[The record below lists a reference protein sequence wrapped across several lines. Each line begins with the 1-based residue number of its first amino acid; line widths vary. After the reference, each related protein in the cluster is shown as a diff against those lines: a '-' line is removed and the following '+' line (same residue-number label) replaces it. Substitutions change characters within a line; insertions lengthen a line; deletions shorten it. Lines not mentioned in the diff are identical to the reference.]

1 MRCNSDPVAG
11 SERAGS
17 GPSRRPQG
25 GRHDRRSLTHTDPL
39 PPTGNG
45 CTNLTRPAD
54 RRVRVSK
61 TRQHHRGNV
70 SFWPGFL
77 CLTFWPKVNHKA
89 VCRQQVRHN
98 VPATAGRLRHEGGC
112 HFATGCSARYFL
124 TSARKMDR
132 SNTSLVSDAEGQQ
145 MAEATESEP
154 DFQLPEREPDPQ
166 LLLPADLRSE
176 WVVVPRA
183 VLKFQESWGL
193 RVAVAL
199 VVWWLSRDL
208 SWSAPL
214 LLFAWLCIELGGG
227 LNARMRTAGTLRGRV
242 FPDPLSYRTPPLPS
256 TPSRGWQ
263 RL

>member
-1 MRCNSDPVAG
+1 
-11 SERAGS
+11 
-17 GPSRRPQG
+17 
-25 GRHDRRSLTHTDPL
+25 
-39 PPTGNG
+39 
-45 CTNLTRPAD
+45 
-54 RRVRVSK
+54 
-61 TRQHHRGNV
+61 
-70 SFWPGFL
+70 
-77 CLTFWPKVNHKA
+77 
-89 VCRQQVRHN
+89 
-98 VPATAGRLRHEGGC
+98 
-112 HFATGCSARYFL
+112 
-124 TSARKMDR
+124 
-132 SNTSLVSDAEGQQ
+132 